1 VVSGKPSWQTLYSGL
16 FLRKIAPDMNLAK
29 SVFRRPCSFRAVR
42 ALFVLFLLPGGLL
55 ARDFEITHLT
65 IIAEVHPSGEI
76 SVSEE
81 RTFAF
86 EGSYSW
92 FEQDFRRRGFRVIR
106 DFSMR
111 EGGQDYLLDESGDP
125 GTFSVRESRRLVTV
139 RTNFSASDE
148 SRTFTLS
155 YVLEGALASDG
166 EWAEFYWTFLG
177 SDWERAHQNI
187 RIEIRLPGE
196 LSTDELIAWHQGTA
210 INPELHTGSDH
221 VVFTADRQRGD
232 RALRIRTFFPARLVA
247 DAEPSER
254 TLNPFEI
261 KREREEAAERE
272 ARRIAFL
279 SPLGWVLSPLAI
291 GLAIFLVKRYGQR
304 PQLGENIPKMWGS
317 PPSDLPPA
325 LAGWLFRNTHSDQS
339 CRFVGTLF
347 DLARRGY
354 FTLHQE
360 TETTGIF
367 RETEADIYL
376 LARTAKTD
384 LTGLRDWERAV
395 VALAE
400 ERLGGETKRLDKLF
414 DFEGSDDEEKA
425 AFVERWEAWEAS
437 LEEDAIAKNW
447 MVDNDM
453 PEAINAV
460 VQGILFFFAVFLIV
474 YTSDVNPTSGIV
486 LLVSSVFGGLMTLA
500 LNVRTE
506 EGERVF
512 REWKAYRAALEAGQ
526 VNKSAELKERH
537 IVYAIA
543 LGIGG
548 KRMKVL
554 IERINPQPDDFS
566 WMLFRPGHFP
576 QVVWFS
582 TVVHT
587 TVPSVSTSFSTGSG
601 AMGGM
606 AGGGGGGR
614 AG

>member
-1 VVSGKPSWQTLYSGL
+1 MTQ
-16 FLRKIAPDMNLAK
+16 
-29 SVFRRPCSFRAVR
+29 
-42 ALFVLFLLPGGLL
+42 
-55 ARDFEITHLT
+55 LT

-86 EGSYSW
+86 EGSYRW
-92 FEQDFRRRGFRVIR
+92 FEQDFRRGGFRVIR
-106 DFSMR
+106 DFAMS
-111 EGGQDYLLDESGDP
+111 EGGQEYQLEESGDP

-139 RTNFSASDE
+139 RTNFSATDE
-148 SRTFTLS
+148 SRTFTLR

-177 SDWERAHQNI
+177 SNWDRAHQNI
-187 RIEIRLPGE
+187 RIEIRLPEE
-196 LSTDELIAWHQGTA
+196 LPADELIAWHQGTA
-210 INPELHTGSDH
+210 INPELRTESDR
-221 VVFTADRQRGD
+221 VIFTADRQRGD

-254 TLNPFEI
+254 ALNPFEI
-261 KREREEAAERE
+261 KPEREEAAERE

-339 CRFVGTLF
+339 CRFVSTLF

-360 TETTGIF
+360 TETTGTF
-367 RETEADIYL
+367 RKVETDVYL
-376 LARTAKTD
+376 LTRTQMTD
-384 LTGLRDWERAV
+384 LGGLREWEKAV
-395 VALAE
+395 IALAE
-400 ERLGGETKRLDKLF
+400 ERLAGEAKRLDKLF
-414 DFEGSDDEEKA
+414 DYEGSGDGEKT
-425 AFVERWEAWEAS
+425 AFVERWQSWHAS
-437 LEEDAIAKNW
+437 LEKEAIAKNW
-447 MVDNDM
+447 VVDNAK
-453 PEAINAV
+453 PIAV
-460 VQGILFFFAVFLIV
+460 NLLAQAILFLFGVFLIIQ
-474 YTSDVNPTSGIV
+474 TKDVSSTGGIV
-486 LLVSSVFGGLMTLA
+486 LLVSAIFGGLMTIA
-500 LNVRTE
+500 LDVRTE

-512 REWKAYRAALEAGQ
+512 RQWKAYRVALAAGQ
-526 VNKSAELKERH
+526 VSKTAELKERH
-537 IVYAIA
+537 IVYAMA

-548 KRMKVL
+548 KRMKAL
-554 IERINPQPDDFS
+554 IERIHPQPDDFS
-566 WMLFRPGHFP
+566 WMFFRPGHFP
-576 QVVWFS
+576 QDVWFS

-587 TVPSVSTSFSTGSG
+587 TVPSVSASFSTGSG
-601 AMGGM
+601 ATGGM

-614 AG
+614 TG

>member
-1 VVSGKPSWQTLYSGL
+1 MNSAKTVLHPSCFFTAIS
-16 FLRKIAPDMNLAK
+16 
-29 SVFRRPCSFRAVR
+29 
-42 ALFVLFLLPGGLL
+42 ALFVLFLFPGGLH
-55 ARDFEITHLT
+55 ARDFEITQLT
-65 IIAEVHPSGEI
+65 IVAEIHPSGEV
-76 SVSEE
+76 SLSEE
-81 RTFAF
+81 RTFVF

-106 DFSMR
+106 DFAMS
-111 EGGQDYLLDESGDP
+111 EDGQEYPLDDSGDA

-139 RTNFSASDE
+139 RTNFSATDE
-148 SRTFTLS
+148 SRTFTLR

-232 RALRIRTFFPARLVA
+232 RALRIRTFFPARLVGE
-247 DAEPSER
+247 AELSE
-254 TLNPFEI
+254 TPLNPFEI
-261 KREREEAAERE
+261 ERALEEAAERE

-279 SPLGWVLSPLAI
+279 IPLGWVLSVLAI
-291 GLAIFLVKRYGQR
+291 GLATFLVKRYGQR
-304 PQLGENIPKMWGS
+304 PQLGENIPKMWGR

-360 TETTGIF
+360 TETTGTF
-367 RETEADIYL
+367 RKTETDVYL
-376 LARTAKTD
+376 LARTDKTD

-414 DFEGSDDEEKA
+414 DFEGSGDEEKS
-425 AFVERWEAWEAS
+425 AFVERWEAWHAS
-437 LEEDAIAKNW
+437 LEKEAIAKNW
-447 MVDNDM
+447 FVDNAK
-453 PEAINAV
+453 PVAV
-460 VQGILFFFAVFLIV
+460 NLFVQGVLFLFAVFLIIH
-474 YTSDVNPTSGIV
+474 TNDVNATGGIV
-486 LLVSSVFGGLMTLA
+486 LLVSAIFGGLMTIA
-500 LNVRTE
+500 LDVRTE

-512 REWKAYRAALEAGQ
+512 RKWKAYRAALAAGQ
-526 VNKSAELKERH
+526 VTKTAELKERH

-566 WMLFRPGHFP
+566 WMFFRPGHFP
-576 QVVWFS
+576 QVVWFT

-601 AMGGM
+601 ATGGM